1 MQLLATQQKRK
12 KVHKYKKKAAAD
24 WIFFPT
30 KKESNEHGLKQLCT
44 LKLYCGYCPDR
55 YTYCSDCFGEKAIF
69 LSSVKSII
77 LL

>member
-1 MQLLATQQKRK
+1 MQLLATQQKRRRL
-12 KVHKYKKKAAAD
+12 D
-24 WIFFPT
+24 FFPT